1 MQLRKTIKVEQDP
14 DKPVETKVL
23 AQAILDIG
31 KAARAL
37 AASGLNQKAVVV
49 LVAHDAKQPRY
60 VVKQILE
67 SLSTLARSYTR

>member
-1 MQLRKTIKVEQDP
+1 VKKTIRIEQDT

-23 AQAILDIG
+23 AQAIVDIG

-49 LVAHDAKQPRY
+49 LVAHDAKQPQY

-67 SLSTLARSYTR
+67 SLATLARSYTR